1 VPGTLPQRQ
10 QVRVFKISQVGSK
23 LIFPKNGRQTI
34 NANLTQSQDA
44 EHIRWQP
51 IVAKYAKPHLG
62 RSLWQI
68 ANTLIPYVALWV
80 LMIWSIQISYWI
92 TLALAFPAAG
102 FLMRT
107 FIIFHDCGHG
117 SFFKS
122 QKAND
127 FVGRITAFLNFTPY
141 YRWKHDHAIHHA
153 TAGDLDRRGTGDVY
167 TMTVRE
173 YLVAPWWKKAAY
185 RIMRNPFA
193 LLGVGPLLVFVIT
206 QRIPPPKG
214 RREQASVWWTN
225 LALVVVIALMCWL
238 IGWKTYLMI
247 QLPILMISSTI
258 GIWLFYVQHNFDPT
272 YWDNHEGWEFVKAGL
287 QGSSFYKLPLILQW
301 FSGNIGFHHI
311 HHLSAK
317 IPNYNLPRCY
327 YENPLFHVEPLTIRA
342 SLKSLSLRLY
352 DEEQKML
359 VGWSGLKRYQVQNA
373 EAMNI

>member
-1 VPGTLPQRQ
+1 
-10 QVRVFKISQVGSK
+10 VGSK
-23 LIFPKNGRQTI
+23 LIIPKNGRQTI
-34 NANLTQSQDA
+34 NANLTQSQEA

-68 ANTLIPYVALWV
+68 ANTLIPYFLLWG

-173 YLVAPWWKKAAY
+173 YLAAPWWKKAAY

-206 QRIPPPKG
+206 QRIPPAKG
-214 RREQASVWWTN
+214 RREQASVWSTN
-225 LALVVVIALMCWL
+225 VALVAVITVLCWL
-238 IGWKTYLMI
+238 IGWKTYLMV
-247 QLPILMISSTI
+247 QLPILMISCTI

-327 YENPLFHVEPLTIRA
+327 YENPLFHVQPLTIRA

-359 VGWSGLKRYQVQNA
+359 VGWDGLKRYQIQNV
-373 EAMNI
+373 EAINT

>member
-1 VPGTLPQRQ
+1 MITSMEESQAAE
-10 QVRVFKISQVGSK
+10 QV
-23 LIFPKNGRQTI
+23 
-34 NANLTQSQDA
+34 
-44 EHIRWQP
+44 RWQP
-51 IVAKYAKPHLG
+51 IVAKYAKPDLT

-68 ANTLIPYVALWV
+68 ANTLIPYFVLWG
-80 LMIWSIQISYWI
+80 LMIWSVQISDWI
-92 TLALAFPAAG
+92 TLGRSVLAAG

-122 QKAND
+122 KKANEL
-127 FVGRITAFLNFTPY
+127 VGRITGFLNFTPY

-153 TAGDLDRRGTGDVY
+153 TSGNLDKRGSGDVH

-173 YLVAPWWKKAAY
+173 YLAAPWWKKAAY
-185 RIMRNPFA
+185 RIVRHPLA
-193 LLGVGPLLVFVIT
+193 LLGVGPLLIFLVAH
-206 QRIPPPKG
+206 RIPPLKG
-214 RREQASVWWTN
+214 KRARSSVWWTN
-225 LALVVVIALMCWL
+225 ISLAVAIALLCWL
-238 IGWKTYLMI
+238 IGWKTYVLV
-247 QLPILMISSTI
+247 QLPIVMISATI

-272 YWDNHEGWEFVKAGL
+272 YWDNQEGWEFVKAGL

-327 YENPLFHVEPLTIRA
+327 AENSEFHVRPLTILT

-352 DEEQKML
+352 DEERKML
-359 VGWSGLKRYQVQNA
+359 VGWDGLKRYQRPLGNA
-373 EAMNI
+373 MIS

>member
-1 VPGTLPQRQ
+1 MNKNL
-10 QVRVFKISQVGSK
+10 KESQ
-23 LIFPKNGRQTI
+23 T
-34 NANLTQSQDA
+34 A
-44 EHIRWQP
+44 EQIRWQP
-51 IVAKYAKPHLG
+51 IVAKYATPHLG

-68 ANTLIPYVALWV
+68 ANTLIPYFVLWG
-80 LMIWSIQISYWI
+80 LMIWSMKISYWI
-92 TLALAFPAAG
+92 TLALAPLAAG

-127 FVGRITAFLNFTPY
+127 FVGRITGFLNFTPY
-141 YRWKHDHAIHHA
+141 YRWKRDHAIHHA

-173 YLVAPWWKKAAY
+173 YLAASWWQKAIY
-185 RIMRNPFA
+185 RIRRNPFA
-193 LLGVGPLLVFVIT
+193 MLGVGPLLVFLIIH
-206 QRIPPPKG
+206 RIPPATG
-214 RREQASVWWTN
+214 RREIASVWWTN
-225 LALVVVIALMCWL
+225 LSLVAVIAFMSWL
-238 IGWKTYLMI
+238 IGWKTYLLV
-247 QLPILMISSTI
+247 QLPILMISTTI
-258 GIWLFYVQHNFDPT
+258 GVWLFYVQHNFDPT

-317 IPNYNLPRCY
+317 IPNYNLPKCY
-327 YENPLFHVEPLTIRA
+327 YENPLFHVKPLTIRA
-342 SLKSLSLRLY
+342 SLKSLALRLY

-359 VGWSGLKRYQVQNA
+359 IGWNELKRYQTQNVRV
-373 EAMNI
+373 MND